1 MAKNKK
7 TSPEMEAEYAE
18 AQLAS
23 YWNFRFKDAMV
34 QKAPY
39 TKKWN
44 EYWDAYSGDYFKNEN
59 LPDYKSD
66 FVANYIFSIIETIRP
81 IMLDND
87 PKFQALPRHPDA
99 MNFSQDL
106 QEAFSYEWDRES
118 MNPKLFRELI
128 TTLVTGSTIMFMP
141 WDAKKKEIKA
151 VPVNPFNLFPDPL
164 ATSIEDA
171 EFLIY
176 ATYRNSEVLKRSFPS
191 KASRLHG
198 GNINYGELVHDNN
211 KDANVDNQILV
222 LEVWTRD
229 YQTFEAEDKSTH
241 QKYPNG
247 RVITLCPDHGLVLSD
262 KPNPYK
268 DGHFPFLILKDYD
281 VPGKF
286 WGEGEVAQL
295 LSPQKHMN
303 ELNNAILDN
312 AKATANMPWVI
323 DKNAGIGFGKITNR
337 PGLVLRKNPGSEVKR
352 QEAPNMPAY
361 VGNAVEGY
369 KHDMEQISGIF
380 DSLKGNS
387 ETGVYTAQG
396 ILALQEAGQARIRLK
411 VKLMEDFLGKLA
423 TMWFYR
429 MKQFWQEDR
438 FVRIVKPDG
447 TYDFSTFTR
456 EVFEHDYDVRIL
468 AGSTMPVNRG
478 AMLDLM
484 IRLAQTAMPD
494 GQTIVDREA
503 VVEYL
508 PTEIKS
514 AVLGRM
520 QTKATAMEE
529 QLQQLGQMGEELK
542 AQLEQVSAESTE
554 NDTTTFD
561 VIEDLTGT
569 LESVNKKILQLQKD
583 YDKMK
588 EEQSK
593 AEETDKLRKQFY
605 NEGYSDAEKLSQEGM
620 PTGMEPAD
628 SMLMGEQD
636 PSMMSGDPMELGE
649 FSENANPMGEG
660 LGEAPTE
667 NLGEELPE
675 MPEDILEGIED
686 LSDDELELLLQQ
698 RPELAELLR

>member
-1 MAKNKK
+1 MPKQQKK
-7 TSPEMEAEYAE
+7 APEMEAQYAE

-23 YWNFRFKDAMV
+23 YWNFRFKDSMV

-39 TKKWN
+39 TKRWN
-44 EYWDAYSGDYFKNEN
+44 EYWDAYSGDYFKNEA
-59 LPDYKSD
+59 LPEYKSD
-66 FVANYIFSIIETIRP
+66 LVSNYIFSIVETIRP

-99 MNFSQDL
+99 MPWSQDL

-118 MNPKLFRELI
+118 MNTKLFRELI
-128 TTLVTGSTIMFMP
+128 TTLVTGSTVYFLP
-141 WDAKKKEIKA
+141 WDAKLKQIKA
-151 VPVNPFNLFPDPL
+151 VPVNPFNIFPDPL
-164 ATSIEDA
+164 ATSIDDA

-191 KASRLHG
+191 KAERLQG

-229 YQTFEAEDKSTH
+229 YQTYEAEDKTNH
-241 QKYPNG
+241 AKYPNG
-247 RVITLCPDHGLVLSD
+247 RVITLCPELGIVLSD

-268 DGHFPFLILKDYD
+268 DGNFPFLVLKDYD

-286 WGEGEVAQL
+286 WGDGEVQQL

-323 DKNAGIGFGKITNR
+323 DKNSGIGFGKITNR

-361 VGNAVEGY
+361 VANAVDSY
-369 KHDMEQISGIF
+369 KNDMEQISGIF

-411 VKLMEDFLGKLA
+411 VKIMEDFLGKLA
-423 TMWFYR
+423 TMWFHR
-429 MKQFWQEDR
+429 MKQFWQDDR
-438 FVRIVKPDG
+438 FVRIIKPDG
-447 TYDFSTFTR
+447 TYDFRQFTR
-456 EVFEHDYDVRIL
+456 EIFEYDYDMRIL

-520 QTKATAMEE
+520 QEKATAMEE
-529 QLQQLGQMGEELK
+529 QIQQLTQMGEELK
-542 AQLEQVSAESTE
+542 QQLDAVSAESTE

-561 VIEDLTGT
+561 VIEELTGT
-569 LESVNKKILQLQKD
+569 LESVNKKILQLQQAH
-583 YDKMK
+583 DKMK

-593 AEETDKLRKQFY
+593 ADETEKMRKQFY
-605 NEGYSDAEKLSQEGM
+605 NEGYSDAEKLAEEGM

-628 SMLMGEQD
+628 AMLQEGD
-636 PSMMSGDPMELGE
+636 PSMMSGDQMEMGE
-649 FSENANPMGEG
+649 FSEEANPVGEG
-660 LGEAPTE
+660 LGEAPADG
-667 NLGEELPE
+667 LGEEMPE
-675 MPEDILEGIED
+675 MPEDILEGIEE
-686 LSDDELELLLQQ
+686 LSDDELELLIQQ
-698 RPELAELLR
+698 NPELADLLR